1 MPVQLEQV
9 IAHASSAERVRDV
22 LAAYESNERDLFSF
36 ALAVTRE
43 PAVAEDL
50 VQEAFLRLI
59 REARTGRFPD
69 NARAWLYRVVVN
81 LARSRA
87 RRRFVADRWRG
98 FFANRDLGQSPED
111 DFVNKERGVALH
123 RALAA
128 LPTEARMALLLA
140 TDGHS
145 GTEVATLMG
154 RSEGATRTLLWR
166 ARRELR
172 ERMATEVGA

>member
-1 MPVQLEQV
+1 
-9 IAHASSAERVRDV
+9 
-22 LAAYESNERDLFSF
+22 
-36 ALAVTRE
+36 
-43 PAVAEDL
+43 
-50 VQEAFLRLI
+50 
-59 REARTGRFPD
+59 
-69 NARAWLYRVVVN
+69 
-81 LARSRA
+81 
-87 RRRFVADRWRG
+87 
-98 FFANRDLGQSPED
+98 
-111 DFVNKERGVALH
+111 VALH